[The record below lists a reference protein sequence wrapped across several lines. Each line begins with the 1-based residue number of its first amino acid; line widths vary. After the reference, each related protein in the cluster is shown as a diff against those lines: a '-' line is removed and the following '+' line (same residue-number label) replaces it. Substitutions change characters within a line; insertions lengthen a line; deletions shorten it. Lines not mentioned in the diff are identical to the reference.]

1 MFKYELPLSRDFGAS
16 STHRLNKVSLTKNCL
31 SLAWNLLFPAHREAT
46 TVISVSKEQFSLPCY
61 IGNFLFCLEPHFD
74 SLTIR
79 SFSLCQFTFFNY
91 LHIFFHNFIKPC
103 HMLLKIKN
111 TIPSPLQASVFSKA
125 PFQSLSTQ
133 AYFKAFLF
141 SLSVF
146 WFYIL
151 QTTFYAFT
159 AIFFNSCR
167 TFHWVTAPQF
177 SYTFPITKE
186 RLLSCSLMY
195 PKQWGTAFSM

>member
-1 MFKYELPLSRDFGAS
+1 MKSSVPSTQGSYNGHFCFERAIFPSLLHRQFPLLPRAS
-16 STHRLNKVSLTKNCL
+16 LWFLNHKK
-31 SLAWNLLFPAHREAT
+31 
-46 TVISVSKEQFSLPCY
+46 
-61 IGNFLFCLEPHFD
+61 
-74 SLTIR
+74 
-79 SFSLCQFTFFNY
+79 FSLCQFTFFNY

-133 AYFKAFLF
+133 AYFKTSLF

-159 AIFFNSCR
+159 AIFFNSCI

-177 SYTFPITKE
+177 SYTFPITKAATFV
-186 RLLSCSLMY
+186 LFTDVSQTVGNSV
-195 PKQWGTAFSM
+195 